1 MKHPAVVAP
10 VVAAISLSRCFL
22 TPVGA
27 GVVFTATTKAESP
40 TARLLSLA
48 DSTVRGWVDGD
59 RALVEFL
66 ESRNRAWPKG
76 SILLTTDGGQTVRFF
91 DKAAKKCRP
100 WSPSAGIGRYRPA
113 VAGTSVPLEN
123 LRVEKAL
130 DEAGPKIAGVPTRH
144 YRFAIAYDSSVRS
157 AGATM
162 RLHTEKVEDIWA
174 TAEFSDPAL
183 AIWLNAR
190 APRTGNDKLD
200 GELAEAMAQ
209 VRGVPLKRVTVE
221 KIELEGRPPQTTTT
235 TVEVTPAGT
244 KECRRREVCRA
255 VPLQDPQAGGP
266 ALRGWSRLAYGD
278 AIADRLPA
286 PSGE

>member
-10 VVAAISLSRCFL
+10 GVAAIFLFAALSS
-22 TPVGA
+22 PVGA

-66 ESRNRAWPKG
+66 ESRNSAWPKG

-91 DKAAKKCRP
+91 DKAARKCRP

-130 DEAGPKIAGVPTRH
+130 DEAGPKIAGAPTRH
-144 YRFAIAYDSSVRS
+144 YRFAIAYDTSVRS
-157 AGATM
+157 AGATA
-162 RLHTEKVEDIWA
+162 RLHTEKVEDVWA
-174 TAEFSDPAL
+174 TAEFADPAL
-183 AIWLNAR
+183 AILAECPY
-190 APRTGNDKLD
+190 APDRQRQVRW
-200 GELAEAMAQ
+200 ELAEAMAQ

-235 TVEVTPAGT
+235 TVEVTRLERKNVAAAKFVEPFPC
-244 KECRRREVCRA
+244 KIPRPEDRR
-255 VPLQDPQAGGP
+255 
-266 ALRGWSRLAYGD
+266 
-278 AIADRLPA
+278 
-286 PSGE
+286 